1 MSNPGPASTQTP
13 HYLIGGDSTDGTAI
27 AINGGPVGFYGTAPV
42 AQAAAITAIGNSASG
57 TEIATAVNSIITALK
72 NVGLTK

>member
-1 MSNPGPASTQTP
+1 MSNPGPSTTVTP

-27 AINGGPVGFYGTAPV
+27 AINGGPVGFYGVTPV
-42 AQAAAITAIGNSASG
+42 VQAAAISVPTDLTTTIASVTA
-57 TEIATAVNSIITALK
+57 IITALK